1 MPKKKLPYYD
11 RKGYAYV
18 YVNRQPVSL
27 KSPNG
32 RRCKTGTPEAMSAYL
47 RHSLGIDDSPTP
59 NEHNV
64 TITELS
70 AGYLTHLKT
79 KRHDNYDTVKTV
91 VDDFLHA
98 LYGDG
103 YPVDAFTPKCLKNL
117 REMMI
122 KSQRLCRRTLI
133 RLRRTNRRHLCIG
146 RGRRTGEGNNAPSL
160 ETCQAVGKG
169 ISGYVGQ
176 CPS

>member
-11 RKGYAYV
+11 RKGYVYI

-27 KSPNG
+27 KAPNG
-32 RRCKTGTPEAMSAYL
+32 RRCKTGTPEALCAYH
-47 RHSLGIDDSPTP
+47 RFSLGIDNSPAP

-79 KRHDNYDTVKTV
+79 KQHVNYDTVKTV
-91 VDDFLHA
+91 VDDFLLA

-103 YPVDAFTPKCLKNL
+103 YGVDYGFSRVSRPYSLAERVFHFLKYAK
-117 REMMI
+117 RFAD
-122 KSQRLCRRTLI
+122 
-133 RLRRTNRRHLCIG
+133 IG
-146 RGRRTGEGNNAPSL
+146 L
-160 ETCQAVGKG
+160 FFGKEF
-169 ISGYVGQ
+169 
-176 CPS
+176 